1 MGQYTLPVLLGIL
14 FGFVGRVVLLK
25 SDYRHYPTHPHGMII
40 HLTLG
45 FIAASLG
52 SIAVPAIMEREYTA
66 VTFLAVAAQHFREV
80 RNMERETLTRMDQME
95 LVSRGTTYI
104 EGIAMTFEGRNYMA
118 ILIALLTTVVTTLSQ
133 RWWLGV
139 LVALGSIA
147 AALYLKSGKE
157 LGSIAEI
164 RPARIR
170 IEGADL
176 YVDDIHIMNVGLEI
190 SRELIMKQ
198 GLGLILKPKSIDSVV
213 TLSNLGQRQ
222 AILHDLA
229 MGLGVYRDDDKPSLV
244 PLTRRDLNDGR
255 IAIFFLPQIK
265 DMEEAIDILQ
275 RVPVLENA
283 VRVPTQS
290 DAHLERGSVHE

>member
-1 MGQYTLPVLLGIL
+1 MLLGIL

>member
-52 SIAVPAIMEREYTA
+52 SIAVPAIIEREYTA

>member
-14 FGFVGRVVLLK
+14 FGFVGRIVLLK

-52 SIAVPAIMEREYTA
+52 SIAVPALMEREYTA

-95 LVSRGTTYI
+95 LVSRGSTYI

-118 ILIALLTTVVTTLSQ
+118 ILIALLTTVVSTLTQ

-139 LVALGSIA
+139 LVALCSIA

-170 IEGADL
+170 LEGADL
-176 YVDDIHIMNVGLEI
+176 YVDDIHIMNVGLEV
-190 SRELIMKQ
+190 SRELILKH

-244 PLTRRDLNDGR
+244 PLTRRNLNDGR

>member
-1 MGQYTLPVLLGIL
+1 MGQYAIPVLLGIL
-14 FGFVGRVVLLK
+14 FGFGGRLVLLK

-52 SIAVPAIMEREYTA
+52 SIAVPALMEREYTA

-95 LVSRGTTYI
+95 LVSRGSAYI

-118 ILIALLTTVVTTLSQ
+118 ILIALITAVVTSLTE
-133 RWWLGV
+133 RWWMGV
-139 LVALGSIA
+139 LVGLLSIGVS
-147 AALYLKSGKE
+147 LYFKSGKE
-157 LGSIAEI
+157 LGSLAEI
-164 RPARIR
+164 TPAQVRL
-170 IEGADL
+170 EGPDL
-176 YVDDIHIMNVGLEI
+176 YVDDIHMMNVGLEI
-190 SRELIMKQ
+190 SRELILKQ
-198 GLGLILKPKSIDSVV
+198 GLGVMIKPKSIDSIV
-213 TLSNLGQRQ
+213 TLANLGQRQ

-229 MGLGVYRDDDKPSLV
+229 VGLGVYRDDDKPSLT
-244 PLTRRDLNDGR
+244 PLSRRHLDDGR

-265 DMEEAIDILQ
+265 NMDRALEILT

-283 VRVPTQS
+283 VRVPTES
-290 DAHLERGSVHE
+290 DAHLERGGE